1 MIGSRISWSLTHRQ
15 KRKLS
20 LWVGLLLIVLLIV
33 SSNWF
38 WRLLYPIYYEESIRT
53 EAAAYGIDPLMV
65 AAVIRVES
73 KFKEENVSHVGAIGL
88 MQLMPDT
95 AQWIAKESGI
105 PYNGTEDLSNP
116 QTNIQMGVWY
126 LSFLNKEFKGNWVAA
141 VAAYNAGQGRVNR
154 WLHKDYVWDGQLD
167 TADQIP
173 VGETRHYV
181 QRVFYSYDKYKE
193 LYTVQ

>member
-1 MIGSRISWSLTHRQ
+1 MIGPRISWSLTHRQ

-20 LWVGLLLIVLLIV
+20 FWLILLMVVLLIV

-38 WRLLYPIYYEESIRT
+38 WRLLYPIYYEEDIRQS
-53 EAAAYGIDPLMV
+53 AAVYGIDPLMV

-95 AQWIAKESGI
+95 ATWVAKESGI
-105 PYNGTEDLSNP
+105 PYSGIEDLSNP
-116 QTNIQMGVWY
+116 QTNIKLGTWY
-126 LSFLNKEFKGNWVAA
+126 LSYLSKQFNGNWVTA
-141 VAAYNAGQGRVNR
+141 VAAYNAGPNRVNR
-154 WLHKDYVWDGQLD
+154 WLTAKSWDGTLD
-167 TADQIP
+167 TAETIP

-181 QRVFYSYDKYKE
+181 QRVFYSYDKYKS
-193 LYTVQ
+193 LYLEN